1 MNSNSYFIRIFAN
14 CNGYLAIQ
22 MSDRISH
29 SGIIDSIMDDH
40 VKVRIVQ
47 TSACASCQVAGH
59 CNAAESKVKLVDVF
73 GCDTAKY
80 TLGQQVTVWASK
92 DVANRALLLGFG
104 VPFLLLVC
112 VLLLALRLTSDE
124 GVAALVALGSLIPYY
139 IILWILRDR
148 ISRQVSFHI
157 EE

>member
-1 MNSNSYFIRIFAN
+1 MSN
-14 CNGYLAIQ
+14 
-22 MSDRISH
+22 RISH
-29 SGIIDSIMDDH
+29 SGIIDSITGDH

-47 TSACASCQVAGH
+47 SSACASCQVAGH
-59 CNAAESKVKLVDVF
+59 CHASGSKVKIVDVF

-80 TLGQQVTVWASK
+80 ETGQEVTVWASR

-112 VLLLALRLTSDE
+112 VLMLALRLTSDE
-124 GVAALVALGSLIPYY
+124 GVAALVALGSLVPYY
-139 IILWILRDR
+139 ILLWSLRDR